1 MIARNVNICVRGF
14 FSQNTLQFFKV
25 SRFCLV
31 VEGIEMYLVKKKKK
45 QKQNLRRAIFLLIDS
60 FVLPRC
66 RLPLSEF
73 HIYAIPWQ
81 LHRPWTQFYCRRLHV
96 DWLNFSVENQ
106 ETKHVKVIVN
116 SSRGDFIKLSFYIAD
131 ADSIKSGPTLTIRLR
146 FTLSLFSLSW
156 KTREDNSSHV
166 EDDNSFK
173 WT

>member
-1 MIARNVNICVRGF
+1 MIVRNVNICVRGF
-14 FSQNTLQFFKV
+14 FSQNTMQFFKV

-31 VEGIEMYLVKKKKK
+31 VEGIEMYLVKKKQ

-73 HIYAIPWQ
+73 RIYAIPRQ

-96 DWLNFSVENQ
+96 DWHNFSVENQ

-131 ADSIKSGPTLTIRLR
+131 ADLIKSGSLA
-146 FTLSLFSLSW
+146 FYSFSLFSFV
-156 KTREDNSSHV
+156 KDKRG
-166 EDDNSFK
+166 
-173 WT
+173 

>member
-1 MIARNVNICVRGF
+1 MIVRNVNICVRGF
-14 FSQNTLQFFKV
+14 FSQNTMQFFKV

-31 VEGIEMYLVKKKKK
+31 VEGIEMYLVKKKQ

-73 HIYAIPWQ
+73 RIYAIPRQ

-96 DWLNFSVENQ
+96 DWHNFSVENQ

-131 ADSIKSGPTLTIRLR
+131 ADLIKSGSLA
-146 FTLSLFSLSW
+146 FYSFSLFSF
-156 KTREDNSSHV
+156 V
-166 EDDNSFK
+166 EDK
-173 WT
+173 RG